1 MSRIISMSLPQET
14 LQQLD
19 RLTKEQG
26 YSGRSET
33 IRQGLKVLQREQKN
47 RAKFSGSIHAILS
60 VIHSHQ
66 RDVASLTH
74 DYQPVIVT
82 HLHHH
87 LKEENCLDV
96 FVLKGDA
103 QRIRKLVES
112 LERDKKISHVKFDP
126 VE

>member
-1 MSRIISMSLPQET
+1 MSHIISISLPEET

-19 RLTKEQG
+19 RLTKEQEL
-26 YSGRSET
+26 SGRSET
-33 IRQGLKVLQREQKN
+33 IRQGLRLLQREHKS
-47 RAKFSGSIHAILS
+47 RTKVSGNIHAILS
-60 VIHSHQ
+60 VIHTHQ

-87 LKEENCLDV
+87 LKEDHCLDV

-103 QRIRKLVES
+103 TRIRKLVES
-112 LERDKKISHVKFDP
+112 LERDKKISNVKFDP
-126 VE
+126 IE